1 MIETGVYFGET
12 HSYYDLNLI
21 LSAVDIPPVAPK
33 TSRCPARRPA
43 GFPLFWCAGPP
54 AIPPA
59 APKTNFVDV
68 PGADGTVDLTEAHGE
83 VKYSDRE
90 CSFTFTMLPTDSS
103 TWEEKKTEVSN
114 LLNGRVFK
122 ITLDKD
128 DEFYYLGR
136 CQVSGYEVDRKI
148 RQIVVMATVKPY
160 KFKQD
165 VTVMKYA
172 LTNTPKSVSLI
183 NGRKTVSPSI
193 ECTNDDTVIVF
204 GDATFNLSAGT
215 HKVLDIQL
223 KEGNNAV
230 TVSGTGS
237 VTFTYQEG
245 EL

>member
-1 MIETGVYFGET
+1 MIETGIFFGET
-12 HSYYDLNLI
+12 HSYFDLNLI
-21 LSAVDIPPVAPK
+21 LSAVDIPPAKPK
-33 TSRCPARRPA
+33 T
-43 GFPLFWCAGPP
+43 
-54 AIPPA
+54 
-59 APKTNFVDV
+59 TFVDV
-68 PGADGTVDLTEAHGE
+68 PGADGSVDLTEAHGE

-90 CSFTFTMLPTDSS
+90 CSFIFTMLPTDSS

-114 LLNGRVFK
+114 LLNGRAFK

-128 DEFYYLGR
+128 DEYYYNGR
-136 CQVSGYEVDRKI
+136 CEVKDFDVDKKI
-148 RQIVVMATVKPY
+148 RQIVVAAKVKPY

-165 VTVMKYA
+165 VTVAKVA
-172 LTNTPKSVSLI
+172 LTETPKTVVLMNS
-183 NGRKTVSPSI
+183 RKTVSPSI

-223 KEGNNAV
+223 KEGNNTL

-245 EL
+245 DL